1 MSGKKKKTENVKKFP
16 TLSNAPKSRKSPPPS
31 PLFDK
36 TNPMELLARVFLL
49 SMVFVFPLA
58 IGPQKYGNI
67 THYKNSV
74 FYVLAALGLCSVIV
88 AMIIKV
94 ISTPTERFKVELPKF
109 NVPDYAV
116 LIYWGFLFIST
127 LLSPYKEV
135 AFNGQ
140 GVRNDGFIIQSFYVA
155 VYFLISHLLKL
166 RKFDL
171 NVYCCGATIVAGL
184 VMFHFFGVDLLST
197 GFSKPNWESGLLFM
211 GPMGNIN
218 LTSYF
223 VTAALVL
230 ASGIYITEQQLP
242 FDRNGAV
249 TLSCVA
255 LMLWAEL
262 NLNTDAGIVAL
273 GVVLLTWIL
282 EGKFGTTG
290 WLLVAAAIL
299 FGAAAVFIGC
309 DFASDSVG
317 RCKEKIDL
325 ALSRR
330 RLLIGSLV
338 IDGLAV
344 VGIFVASFFA
354 AKSQKSGVLYEFG
367 QMVYHGNFSDKFGHN
382 RMFTWK
388 RTLKLVG
395 NKPVF
400 GSGPDSFCTVFNEV
414 YGEESKKFFGGRN
427 LDKAHNE
434 FLQLLICS
442 GFTGLGAFLAFIG
455 SLITKASLIPA
466 AIAFLLV
473 IPGETGNHPFDA
485 AEAETEICEGML
497 AEYSGAPLG
506 VFKLSHA
513 IKMLT
518 MTSLFVMLFFGGIGA
533 GVAHLVALIGLTGGA
548 ATAVTILL
556 DVLVLFLLCV
566 LVTAV
571 GISLVHAVTA
581 RLKIEQIFKYYWT
594 VVSALA
600 LLSLVLVWYG
610 L

>member
-1 MSGKKKKTENVKKFP
+1 MSGKKKKKYLQTQNGAAAKKNNPQKTEPNAGSVAQKSAHGKTENVKKFP

-36 TNPMELLARVFLL
+36 TNPMELLTRVFLL

-273 GVVLLTWIL
+273 GVVLLAAMPLMLISLRRLGRYFAVLSTALGVIAFNRLVVKTWIL

-455 SLITKASLIPA
+455 SLITKAYRRATDNP
-466 AIAFLLV
+466 LLV
-473 IPGETGNHPFDA
+473 CCGA
-485 AEAETEICEGML
+485 AVIAY
-497 AEYSGAPLG
+497 A
-506 VFKLSHA
+506 VHA
-513 IKMLT
+513 
-518 MTSLFVMLFFGGIGA
+518 FFGYSLPINTPLMW
-533 GVAHLVALIGLTGGA
+533 VLLGLTGA
-548 ATAVTILL
+548 AVR
-556 DVLVLFLLCV
+556 VE
-566 LVTAV
+566 
-571 GISLVHAVTA
+571 S
-581 RLKIEQIFKYYWT
+581 E
-594 VVSALA
+594 SA
-600 LLSLVLVWYG
+600 
-610 L
+610 